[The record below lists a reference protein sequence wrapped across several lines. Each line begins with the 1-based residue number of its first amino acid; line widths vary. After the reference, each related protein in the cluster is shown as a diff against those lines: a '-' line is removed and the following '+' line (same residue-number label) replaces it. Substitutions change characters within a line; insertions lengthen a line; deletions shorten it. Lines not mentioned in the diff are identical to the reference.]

1 MNVDQIRK
9 NFKWFSNNKNLV
21 YFDNGAT
28 SLKPDCV
35 IEAMNNYYEKLS
47 SSSHNDDSFFTHQTN
62 LDIIMIRKKVA
73 KFLDC
78 NDDEII
84 FTSGATEALN
94 LFAFGLFDY
103 LKNNDEILIPEF
115 EHASNLLP
123 WLVLAKRK
131 NAKVK
136 IVKENAQM
144 QWENNLLKMVNKK
157 TKIVSFASA
166 SNLFGTAVNFNLLAK
181 KIKKINPKVII
192 AVDAT
197 QSIQHQKINLR
208 NSTIDLLCFSSH
220 KLFGPTGSGVA
231 YIKKAIQSILLPYKF
246 GGSMYKDFDPET
258 LEIEYLNNSGKYEG
272 GTPNIAAIYGLG
284 AAIDFVNN
292 IGFNVIIRLE
302 KELLD
307 YLVASLKKIANVQL
321 LKVDNKI
328 PVVAFNIKDV
338 SPQDVAYY
346 LGRHNIIVRS
356 GVSCANLVS
365 HYSKT
370 KQGFIRASLMFYNK
384 KQEIDFLIKT
394 LKNFKVGDSL
404 DGLI

>member
-1 MNVDQIRK
+1 MNVGEIRK
-9 NFKWFSNNKNLV
+9 NFKWFSNNKNV
-21 YFDNGAT
+21 IYFDNGAT

-35 IEAMNNYYEKLS
+35 IKAMNNYYEKLS
-47 SSSHNDDSFFTHQTN
+47 LSSHNDDSSFTHKIN
-62 LDIIMIRKKVA
+62 LDIINIRKNVA
-73 KFLDC
+73 KFLSC
-78 NDDEII
+78 NESEII

-103 LKNNDEILIPEF
+103 VKPNDEILIPEF

-136 IVKENAQM
+136 IVKEDAEM
-144 QWENNLLKMVNKK
+144 QWEKNLLNMVNKK

-181 KIKKINPKVII
+181 KIKKLNSEAIVII
-192 AVDAT
+192 DAT
-197 QSIQHQKINLR
+197 QSIQHAKINLK
-208 NSTIDLLCFSSH
+208 NSSVDLLCFSSH

-231 YIKKAIQSILLPYKF
+231 YIKKTIQSILLPYKF
-246 GGSMYKDFDPET
+246 GGSMYKDFNPET
-258 LEIEYLNNSGKYEG
+258 LEIDYLKNPGKYEG

-284 AAIDFVNN
+284 AAIDFVNG
-292 IGFNVIIRLE
+292 IGLKTIQNME
-302 KELLD
+302 KELLY
-307 YLVASLKKIANVQL
+307 YLVKNLKKNKKVEL

-328 PVVAFNIKDV
+328 PVVVFNIKNT

-370 KQGFIRASLMFYNK
+370 KQGFVRVSLMFYNK

>member
-1 MNVDQIRK
+1 MNIDEIRK
-9 NFKWFSNNKNLV
+9 SFKWFSNNKNMI

-35 IEAMNNYYEKLS
+35 IKAINNYYEKLS
-47 SSSHNDDSFFTHQTN
+47 SSSHNDDSSFAHRTN
-62 LDIIMIRKKVA
+62 LDIINIRKKIA
-73 KFLDC
+73 KFLNC

-103 LKNNDEILIPEF
+103 LKPNDEILIPEF

-131 NAKVK
+131 KAKIK
-136 IVKENAQM
+136 IVKENAKM
-144 QWENNLLKMVNKK
+144 QWENNLLKMINKK
-157 TKIVSFASA
+157 TKIASFASA

-181 KIKKINPKVII
+181 KIKKLNPKTIVI
-192 AVDAT
+192 VDAT
-197 QSIQHQKINLR
+197 QSIQHEKINLK
-208 NSTIDLLCFSSH
+208 NSFIDLLCFSSH

-231 YIKKAIQSILLPYKF
+231 YIKKTIQSILLPYKF

-258 LEIEYLNNSGKYEG
+258 LEIEYLNNPGKYEG

-284 AAIDFVNN
+284 AAIDFINS
-292 IGFNVIIRLE
+292 IGFKTIKSME
-302 KELLD
+302 KKLLD
-307 YLVASLKKIANVQL
+307 YLVTNLKKNKNVEL

-328 PVVAFNIKDV
+328 PVVAFNIKNT

-346 LGRHNIIVRS
+346 LGRNNIIVRS

-370 KQGFIRASLMFYNK
+370 KQGFVRASLMFYNK
-384 KQEIDFLIKT
+384 RQEVDFLIKT